1 MQHSIQQEIYTY
13 RPNPLL
19 ERSYLLFRRD
29 GNGENSPIGD
39 YTILDEQEDLSLA
52 EKKLMNIVMQLN
64 GDDNLL
70 QLGEQTRS
78 RLYFHCKPKAEDDP
92 RQTIV
97 FYTYT
102 GQGVS
107 KENSILTLEGFNH
120 E

>member
-1 MQHSIQQEIYTY
+1 MAKARQSGTIQFWMNKKICHWQK
-13 RPNPLL
+13 
-19 ERSYLLFRRD
+19 
-29 GNGENSPIGD
+29 
-39 YTILDEQEDLSLA
+39 
-52 EKKLMNIVMQLN
+52 KKLMNIVMQLN

-78 RLYFHCKPKAEDDP
+78 RLYFHYKTQSRDDP